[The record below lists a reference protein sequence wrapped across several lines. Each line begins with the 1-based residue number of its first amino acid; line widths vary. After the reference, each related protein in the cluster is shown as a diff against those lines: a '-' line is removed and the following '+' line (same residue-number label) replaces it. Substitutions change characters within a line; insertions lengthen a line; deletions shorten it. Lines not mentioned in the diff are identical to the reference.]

1 MGIDG
6 LAARSVL
13 LVGVGKRAESGVDA
27 CDAAGKVARQLSKR
41 GSVATTLAQA
51 SGRNAADAVQAVVE
65 GLILGAYRFD
75 RYKSKKDDPP
85 SLERVTVLGAARWDT
100 KAAKVAVERARI
112 VGESAVWARDLVNTP
127 ARDMTPVALAKA
139 AEAMAKEV
147 GLQVEVWD
155 EKRLERGGFGGILGV
170 GQEREPAADDRA
182 PTGAPRPR
190 APRSR

>member
-1 MGIDG
+1 MFEGPEAGPGVKEVKGVDLLG
-6 LAARSVL
+6 LYREAALKGSTARRCSSRTWGSTAWRHGRSCSWALGSGQSRASTRVRRARARSP
-13 LVGVGKRAESGVDA
+13 
-27 CDAAGKVARQLSKR
+27 RQLSKR

-127 ARDMTPVALAKA
+127 AET
-139 AEAMAKEV
+139 
-147 GLQVEVWD
+147 
-155 EKRLERGGFGGILGV
+155 
-170 GQEREPAADDRA
+170 
-182 PTGAPRPR
+182 
-190 APRSR
+190 

>member
-1 MGIDG
+1 M
-6 LAARSVL
+6 
-13 LVGVGKRAESGVDA
+13 
-27 CDAAGKVARQLSKR
+27 
-41 GSVATTLAQA
+41 ATTLAQA

-100 KAAKVAVERARI
+100 KAARSRSSAHA
-112 VGESAVWARDLVNTP
+112 SWASPAVWARDLVNTP

-155 EKRLERGGFGGILGV
+155 EKRLERGGFGGILG
-170 GQEREPAADDRA
+170 GQGSVNPPRMIELSYRGAAAASAPIALSGKGSRSTRA
-182 PTGAPRPR
+182 ACRSSRPMAWR
-190 APRSR
+190 R

>member
-1 MGIDG
+1 M
-6 LAARSVL
+6 
-13 LVGVGKRAESGVDA
+13 
-27 CDAAGKVARQLSKR
+27 
-41 GSVATTLAQA
+41 ATTLAQA

-112 VGESAVWARDLVNTP
+112 VGESAVWARDLMNTP
-127 ARDMTPVALAKA
+127 AQNMTPVATLAKA

-155 EKRLERGGFGGILGV
+155 EKRLERGEFGGILSMRAGAR
-170 GQEREPAADDRA
+170 ERR
-182 PTGAPRPR
+182 G
-190 APRSR
+190 